1 VAEPALSVTQLLFV
15 AQVNPMPVMSLLY
28 SSIPTA
34 VKLCWLPICMDAD
47 AGDTLIFVNT
57 EGSGATA
64 RLIVVI
70 CGVKPPEVPVMT
82 TVVVPVV
89 AVVLAVRVKML
100 VVALVEVNDA
110 VTPLGRPEATKLTLL
125 VKPPVGFTVIVLGTL
140 LP

>member
-1 VAEPALSVTQLLFV
+1 
-15 AQVNPMPVMSLLY
+15 
-28 SSIPTA
+28 
-34 VKLCWLPICMDAD
+34 MDAA

-57 EGSGATA
+57 EGSGATV
-64 RLIVVI
+64 RLIGVI
-70 CGVKPPEVPVMT
+70 CGVKSPEVPVIT
-82 TVVVPVV
+82 TVVAPVV
-89 AVVLAVRVKML
+89 AVLLAVRVKML